1 MKVKAL
7 FGDMVFI
14 GDIAYVDEVI
24 EEKEIEE
31 DLVDEYMVK
40 NHFNGYLI
48 PSQFSGQIIYGESK

>member
-7 FGDMVFI
+7 FGDMIFV
-14 GDIAYVDEVI
+14 GNIAYIDNVI

-48 PSQFSGQIIYGESK
+48 PDQFRGQIIYGESK